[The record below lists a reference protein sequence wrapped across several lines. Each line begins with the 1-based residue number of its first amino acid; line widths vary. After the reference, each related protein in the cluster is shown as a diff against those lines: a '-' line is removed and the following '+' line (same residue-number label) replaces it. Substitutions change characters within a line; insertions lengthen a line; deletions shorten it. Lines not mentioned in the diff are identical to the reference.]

1 MRKRK
6 CFITAVLAIL
16 ITAGAFLC
24 APGASA
30 LPEYKPSEGYMS
42 SKYYTALTE
51 YKLTGDQ
58 RYDTV
63 ALALTQLGYHEGDS
77 ELDFDGMN
85 TMGGKNFVE
94 YNRIYGT
101 EKADEVLFAVANCVK
116 IISKPKTDIICRYE
130 GDTILVCLTVKADKD
145 AIVLSEEIRSAVKDM
160 KIPFPEASR
169 YRNITATVSAARGM
183 PGDTYDDIYVRAMR
197 SQSVAKR
204 IGGNC
209 IAFKEHTFRPDGEK

>member
-94 YNRIYGT
+94 YNRIYG
-101 EKADEVLFAVANCVK
+101 KVDNG
-116 IISKPKTDIICRYE
+116 E
-130 GDTILVCLTVKADKD
+130 GNGTSYGYAWCA
-145 AIVLSEEIRSAVKDM
+145 AFVLSLIH
-160 KIPFPEASR
+160 I
-169 YRNITATVSAARGM
+169 
-183 PGDTYDDIYVRAMR
+183 
-197 SQSVAKR
+197 
-204 IGGNC
+204 
-209 IAFKEHTFRPDGEK
+209 